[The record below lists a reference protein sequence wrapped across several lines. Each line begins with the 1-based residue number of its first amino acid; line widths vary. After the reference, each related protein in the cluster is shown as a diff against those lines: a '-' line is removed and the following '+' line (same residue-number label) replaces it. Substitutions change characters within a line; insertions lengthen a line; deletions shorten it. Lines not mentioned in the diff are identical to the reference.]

1 MHEEKPYP
9 APCAGGLPP
18 AGAAYLGGF
27 AGAPVPETLPPAW
40 GGRGGLAA
48 ALCLGGTAVAT
59 GVSGGFPLF
68 FPKGEDAA
76 LSDYIAVPAG
86 VVTDENDHYR
96 MTVDAFLFDE
106 ATGTGLV
113 RLHIEN
119 KAGDGVRP
127 FEVLAYYP
135 STRTSLAWPGA
146 AWSRS
151 GAMEMGS
158 WPSR

>member
-1 MHEEKPYP
+1 MKKNHTLPSVPESFHQRVQHTLE
-9 APCAGGLPP
+9 GLPEQTRTQRRFP
-18 AGAAYLGGF
+18 LRGVAG
-27 AGAPVPETLPPAW
+27 VV
-40 GGRGGLAA
+40 LAA
-48 ALCLGGTAVAT
+48 ALCLGGTAVAA

-68 FPKGEDAA
+68 FPHGEDAA
-76 LSDYIAVPAG
+76 LSDYIAAPAG
-86 VVTDENDHYR
+86 TVTDENDHYR
-96 MTVDAFLFDE
+96 MTVDAFLLDE

-113 RLHIEN
+113 SLHIEN

-127 FEVLAYYP
+127 WSTTP
-135 STRTSLAWPGA
+135 STRTSPAWPGA